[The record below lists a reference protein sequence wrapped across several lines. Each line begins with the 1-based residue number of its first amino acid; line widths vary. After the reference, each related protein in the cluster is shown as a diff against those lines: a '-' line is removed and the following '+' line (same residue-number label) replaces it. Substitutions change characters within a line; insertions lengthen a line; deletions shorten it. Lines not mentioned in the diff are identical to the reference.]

1 MTIDFLRILRLLG
14 LVVVCLMG
22 SMSSYAQDAS
32 DDDFDD
38 DEHDE
43 HEVEDSDDFDVE
55 ALLQRLQAAE
65 QRISQIEEG
74 DRKPSIFSEDDLAS
88 DPSVFDDRIRRN
100 SNIFSDDGLASD
112 RTIFED
118 RNRSKS
124 DEPKG
129 SLGGNQA
136 KTRPTVSVF
145 GRVHLEAL
153 DFARDSPGIGYFE
166 NPITG
171 ADPENRIQF
180 RRIRL
185 GAQGTLL
192 NNGIYRLEF
201 DLGNPS
207 RSNYRDVYVGF
218 EHLPFFQ
225 TVLIGNQKRPL
236 GLDTWNSNQ
245 HVLFLE
251 RPLALNAFN
260 PNFRRI
266 GIQSYGHTEDD
277 QWNWQVGIFEVQD
290 IKEFGHYIGD
300 ATQLSYN
307 TRFTG
312 TPWYDEVSGGR
323 GYLHL
328 GVSNMF
334 ATTDAN
340 AGPLSSDANQ
350 SRFSVRPEL
359 QTSSSWLDTG
369 RIMGGQSFNV
379 TGLESVLNVGSLHV
393 TGEYM
398 TTVVDRQNNSN
409 LNFQGGYVQAAYFL
423 TGEHE
428 AWDREAGRLL
438 RPKPFEKFFLVSKG
452 NGDIGRGWGAWQ
464 VAARWS
470 TLSLNDKDI
479 HGGSQDNW
487 TLGLN
492 WYWTPYSKVVFNM
505 VDGHIRDRA
514 PVGGFTDGHFT
525 AFGTRLMIDF

>member
-1 MTIDFLRILRLLG
+1 
-14 LVVVCLMG
+14 
-22 SMSSYAQDAS
+22 MSGYAQSAG

-38 DEHDE
+38 DDN
-43 HEVEDSDDFDVE
+43 EVEDSDDFE
-55 ALLQRLQAAE
+55 AEDLLQRLQAAE
-65 QRISQIEEG
+65 QRLSELERGGYRNLSISSDDDLASESSVIG
-74 DRKPSIFSEDDLAS
+74 DRVQPNSRTRSDDVLAS
-88 DPSVFDDRIRRN
+88 DPSVFDVRN
-100 SNIFSDDGLASD
+100 QVKPDWLKESTGA
-112 RTIFED
+112 
-118 RNRSKS
+118 
-124 DEPKG
+124 
-129 SLGGNQA
+129 NQA

-171 ADPENRIQF
+171 ADPENRIQL
-180 RRIRL
+180 RRTRI

-192 NNGIYRLEF
+192 NNGIYRLELDF
-201 DLGNPS
+201 TNPS
-207 RSNYRDVYVGF
+207 RSNYRDLYVGF

-225 TVLIGNQKRPL
+225 TLLIGNQKRPL
-236 GLDTWNSNQ
+236 GLDIWNSSQ

-260 PNFRRI
+260 PNARRI
-266 GIQSYGHTEDD
+266 GIQSYGHTDD
-277 QWNWQVGIFEVQD
+277 ELWNWQVGLFELQD
-290 IKEFGHYIGD
+290 IKDFGRYIDD
-300 ATQLSYN
+300 AMQLSYN
-307 TRFTG
+307 ARFTG

-323 GYLHL
+323 GYLHV

-340 AGPLSSDANQ
+340 ADPLSTAANQ

-359 QTSSSWLDTG
+359 QTSLGWLDTG
-369 RIMGGQSFNV
+369 TIEGGKSFNV
-379 TGLESVLNVGSLHV
+379 TGLESVLNVGSLQF
-393 TGEYM
+393 TGEYL

-428 AWDREAGRLL
+428 AWDRRAGRLL
-438 RPKPFEKFFLVSKG
+438 RPKPLEEFFLVRKG

-470 TLSLNDKDI
+470 SLSLNDQDI

-514 PVGGFTDGHFT
+514 PIGGFTDGHFT

>member
-1 MTIDFLRILRLLG
+1 
-14 LVVVCLMG
+14 
-22 SMSSYAQDAS
+22 MSSYALDAS

-38 DEHDE
+38 DDDDIEVVNSHDFE
-43 HEVEDSDDFDVE
+43 IED
-55 ALLQRLQAAE
+55 LLRRLQVAE
-65 QRISQIEEG
+65 QRLSELEG
-74 DRKPSIFSEDDLAS
+74 GYRNTSIFSESDLASDPSIFSDRAQSNAAISSDDDLAS
-88 DPSVFDDRIRRN
+88 DPSVFDDRKLK
-100 SNIFSDDGLASD
+100 SNDLKA
-112 RTIFED
+112 
-118 RNRSKS
+118 
-124 DEPKG
+124 
-129 SLGGNQA
+129 SLGVNKA
-136 KTRPTVSVF
+136 STRPTVSVF

-153 DFARDSPGIGYFE
+153 NFARDSPGIGYFE

-207 RSNYRDVYVGF
+207 RFNYRDVYVGF

-225 TVLIGNQKRPL
+225 TLLIGNQKRPL

-266 GIQSYGHTEDD
+266 GIQSYGHSENDR
-277 QWNWQVGIFEVQD
+277 WNWQYGLFELQD
-290 IKEFGHYIGD
+290 IKEFGHYLGD
-300 ATQLSYN
+300 STQFSYN
-307 TRFTG
+307 ARFTG

-328 GVSNMF
+328 GVSNMV
-334 ATTDAN
+334 ATTDPNAN
-340 AGPLSSDANQ
+340 PLSTDVNQ

-369 RIMGGQSFNV
+369 TIAGVKDFNV
-379 TGLESVLNVGSLHV
+379 TGLESVLNVGSLQV

-438 RPKPFEKFFLVSKG
+438 RPKPLEKFFLVRKG

-479 HGGSQDNW
+479 HGGCEDNW